1 MPLHGLC
8 LPMLQELFQ
17 QHALERAM
25 LQKECCASEEALQ
38 SQRRHSEHH
47 LLSASLT
54 DRITDE
60 LWGGLAGS
68 WQQFRSTGGSQIS
81 AYPCSL
87 PSYGQAACRA
97 CQTLLQ
103 HGFARLQT
111 SHCALACM
119 AWQPFRLARASQL

>member
-1 MPLHGLC
+1 MILPLHALC

-17 QHALERAM
+17 QHALERAT

-38 SQRRHSEHH
+38 SQRRHQEHH

-68 WQQFRSTGGSQIS
+68 WQQFRSTGGSRTS
-81 AYPCSL
+81 VYP
-87 PSYGQAACRA
+87 P
-97 CQTLLQ
+97 
-103 HGFARLQT
+103 
-111 SHCALACM
+111 
-119 AWQPFRLARASQL
+119 